1 MLHTRCVLGVDAWH
15 LANLL
20 IFHAHTSRAREILA
34 AGVLD
39 PEDKKPK
46 EDEEYARLD
55 VREIDGLPPLPAGYT
70 HTNWMR

>member
-1 MLHTRCVLGVDAWH
+1 MLHTRCVLGVDDWH

-46 EDEEYARLD
+46 EDEEYARVD
-55 VREIDGLPPLPAGYT
+55 VREIDGLPPLPAGYS